1 MKDTVILG
9 IGARPLEARP
19 PKEAEVISLKSK
31 HLAVIVPVV
40 FAAGIG
46 LTMAF
51 NLWKTETTKV
61 PAAYTSGEFAG
72 RANPA
77 DIRGSYTFADI
88 AAAFPVPVEDLARAF
103 GVVENAAAFQVK
115 SLEGAFEGLPEGV
128 GDRHRLRAPVRGPV
142 RGAAV
147 RARGEHGAPR
157 RGGRDPDRT
166 AGLGAE
172 QVADLQARSV
182 GGEPATHGSRGGHGD
197 AGAPRGA
204 CSGGARTGGPAP
216 AAPATG
222 TGAAGAAA
230 TADHAAATT
239 EDRAIKGKTTFK
251 ELLDWGVS
259 DADIKAVFG
268 GEMGATGIAV
278 RDYCTEKGIEFS
290 TVKTTLQALVDAA
303 AP

>member
-1 MKDTVILG
+1 M
-9 IGARPLEARP
+9 
-19 PKEAEVISLKSK
+19 ISLKSK

-88 AAAFPVPVEDLARAF
+88 AAAFPVPVEALARAF

-115 SLEGAFEGLPEGV
+115 SLEGAFAGLPEGV
-128 GDRHRLRAPVRGPV
+128 EIGTDSVRLFVARYAGLPFEPEEST
-142 RGAAV
+142 ALPAEAV
-147 RARGEHGAPR
+147 GILT
-157 RGGRDPDRT
+157 GRP
-166 AGLGAE
+166 GLGAE
-172 QVADLQARSV
+172 LAADLQARSV
-182 GGEPATHGSRGGHGD
+182 GGEPATTE
-197 AGAPRGA
+197 AVAATATPAPAAPAPATPR
-204 CSGGARTGGPAP
+204 ARRRQPAP

-230 TADHAAATT
+230 TEDHAAATT

-268 GEMGATGIAV
+268 GEMGATGVAV